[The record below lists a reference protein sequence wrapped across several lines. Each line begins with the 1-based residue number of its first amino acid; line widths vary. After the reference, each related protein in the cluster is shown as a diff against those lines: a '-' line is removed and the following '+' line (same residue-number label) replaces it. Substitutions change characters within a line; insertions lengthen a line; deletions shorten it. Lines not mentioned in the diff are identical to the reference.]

1 MENAK
6 KVLMA
11 VITFAGAIYGLYE
24 FYKEHEREIKDIVNP
39 LIKSCEEIK
48 DIKLIVEQNT
58 KHPKLGAFRF
68 ARKKINYYKG
78 SNFHSAH
85 REEYK

>member
-1 MENAK
+1 MDNAK

-11 VITFAGAIYGLYE
+11 GITFAGAIYGLYE

-48 DIKLIVEQNT
+48 DIKLIA
-58 KHPKLGAFRF
+58 K
-68 ARKKINYYKG
+68 
-78 SNFHSAH
+78 
-85 REEYK
+85 

>member
-11 VITFAGAIYGLYE
+11 VVTFAGAIYGLYE
-24 FYKEHEREIKDIVNP
+24 FYKEHEREIKEIVNP

-48 DIKLIVEQNT
+48 DIKLITEQNI
-58 KHPKLGAFRF
+58 KHPVRGVAEK
-68 ARKKINYYKG
+68 YVYG
-78 SNFHSAH
+78 SNPMLRILA
-85 REEYK
+85 

>member
-11 VITFAGAIYGLYE
+11 VVTFAGAIYGLYE
-24 FYKEHEREIKDIVNP
+24 FYKEHEREIKEIVNP

-48 DIKLIVEQNT
+48 DIKLITE
-58 KHPKLGAFRF
+58 
-68 ARKKINYYKG
+68 
-78 SNFHSAH
+78 
-85 REEYK
+85 